1 MTERL
6 TELNRKIVEAQD
18 LLDFLTR
25 YQMPISF
32 GGYNYLFNELRSL
45 RLEFAELENKE
56 RKNNHR
62 MITCN

>member
-6 TELNRKIVEAQD
+6 KELHYKIVEAQD

-25 YQMPISF
+25 YQIPISY
-32 GGYNYLFNELRSL
+32 GGYTYLLNELKSL
-45 RLEFAELENKE
+45 RLEFAELENVE